1 MTLAM
6 SPVKRIIAEIIL
18 VLCWGSA
25 NAQQSAIDFYNTAQV
40 KQKAGGYKEAVD
52 LYAKAI
58 ELDPQYVDAYG
69 NLGYCL
75 LETRAFD
82 SAEENFNKCLQLD
95 NTYWR
100 AAIGLSILYFQEGD
114 FPSSRW
120 YFTMAST
127 LEPRLKEGMAG
138 VEKLEGEG
146 IMLSQSDKQALKALY
161 RKRGGH

>member
-1 MTLAM
+1 MNRTCAL
-6 SPVKRIIAEIIL
+6 IL
-18 VLCWGSA
+18 MGLFSA
-25 NAQQSAIDFYNTAQV
+25 VTNAQTPAIDSYNTAQV

-58 ELDPQYVDAYG
+58 DLNPQYVDAYG

-82 SAEENFNKCLQLD
+82 SAEENFNRCLQID

-127 LEPRLKEGMAG
+127 LEPRLKTGMPG
-138 VEKLEGEG
+138 IEKLEAEG
-146 IMLSQSDKQALKALY
+146 TTFPQSVKEALKRLY
-161 RKRGGH
+161 QRRSGH